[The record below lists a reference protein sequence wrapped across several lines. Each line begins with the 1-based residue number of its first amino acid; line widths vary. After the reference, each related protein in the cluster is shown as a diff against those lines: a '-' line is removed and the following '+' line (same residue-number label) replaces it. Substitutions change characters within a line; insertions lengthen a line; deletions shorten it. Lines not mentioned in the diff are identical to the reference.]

1 MEVEGV
7 GEEGR
12 DERKDEKRKREESRR
27 LLIQLYLNSF
37 LEVSIT

>member
-12 DERKDEKRKREESRR
+12 DERKDEKRQREESRR

>member
-1 MEVEGV
+1 MEGV